1 MEYIIDKEYENVR
14 LDRFLRK
21 KYEDISLTE
30 IFKGIRTGKVK
41 VNGKK
46 SKENYRLQFEDV
58 VKVFFNGG
66 ETKEEKLV
74 SVEDKEIEKIKKLIV
89 YEDDKVLIFNKKGN
103 MVMHKGS
110 GYEYGISE
118 MLKTYL
124 KNENFNFVNRID
136 KATSGLIIGAKSL
149 VVARELAE
157 DIRNRDIDKKYY
169 ILVNGRIKEKEFK
182 IKSWLKKIEDKV
194 IEVDKFEEGAKES
207 ISTFK
212 VIEYG
217 KGCTLLEGTLGSGR
231 THQLRVQL
239 ANKGNYIIGD
249 NKYGENKSKIKEKMM
264 YLFSHYVKIERYGI
278 EINLPVPEEFLSKLG
293 NN

>member
-1 MEYIIDKEYENVR
+1 MEYIIDKEYEDVR

-46 SKENYRLQFEDV
+46 SKENYRLQLEDV

-66 ETKEEKLV
+66 ETKEEKPV
-74 SVEDKEIEKIKKLIV
+74 SIENKEIEKIKKSIV
-89 YEDDKVLIFNKKGN
+89 YEDERVLIFNKKNN

-118 MLKTYL
+118 MIKSYL

-157 DIRNRDIDKKYY
+157 DIRNRDIEKKYY
-169 ILVNGRIKEKEFK
+169 ILVNGRIREKEFK
-182 IKSWLKKIEDKV
+182 IKSWLKKVEDKV
-194 IEVDKFEEGAKES
+194 IEVEEFQERAKES
-207 ISTFK
+207 TSSFK
-212 VIEYG
+212 VVEYG
-217 KGCTLLEGTLGSGR
+217 KNCTLLEGTLGSGR

-239 ANKGNYIIGD
+239 ANRGNYIIGD
-249 NKYGENKSKIKEKMM
+249 NKYGKGREKMM
-264 YLFSHYVKIERYGI
+264 YLFSHYIKIERYNI
-278 EINLPVPEEFLSKLG
+278 EINLPIPKEFLEKLG

>member
-1 MEYIIDKEYENVR
+1 MEYIIDKEYEDVR

-46 SKENYRLQFEDV
+46 SKENYRLQLEDV

-66 ETKEEKLV
+66 ETKEEKPV
-74 SVEDKEIEKIKKLIV
+74 FIENKEIEKIKKSIV
-89 YEDDKVLIFNKKGN
+89 YEDERVLIFNKKNN

-118 MLKTYL
+118 MIKSYL

-157 DIRNRDIDKKYY
+157 DIRNRDIKKKYY
-169 ILVNGRIKEKEFK
+169 ILVNGGVREKEFK
-182 IKSWLKKIEDKV
+182 IKSWLKKVEDKV
-194 IEVDKFEEGAKES
+194 IEVEEFQEGAKES
-207 ISTFK
+207 TSSFK
-212 VIEYG
+212 VVEYG
-217 KGCTLLEGTLGSGR
+217 KNCTLLEGTLGSGR

-239 ANKGNYIIGD
+239 ANRGNYIIGD
-249 NKYGENKSKIKEKMM
+249 NKYGKGREKMM
-264 YLFSHYVKIERYGI
+264 YLFSHYIKIERYNI
-278 EINLPVPEEFLSKLG
+278 EINLPIPKEFLEKLG

>member
-1 MEYIIDKEYENVR
+1 VEYIIDKEYEDVR

-46 SKENYRLQFEDV
+46 SKENYRLQLEDI

-66 ETKEEKLV
+66 ETKEEKPV
-74 SVEDKEIEKIKKLIV
+74 SIENKEIEKIKKSIV
-89 YEDDKVLIFNKKGN
+89 YEDEKVLIFNKKNN

-118 MLKTYL
+118 MLKSYL

-157 DIRNRDIDKKYY
+157 DIRNRDIEKKYY
-169 ILVNGRIKEKEFK
+169 ILVNGRVREKEFK
-182 IKSWLKKIEDKV
+182 IKSWLKKVEDRV
-194 IEVDKFEEGAKES
+194 IEVEEFQEGAKES
-207 ISTFK
+207 TSSFK
-212 VIEYG
+212 IVEHG
-217 KGCTLLEGTLGSGR
+217 KNCTLLEGTLGSGR

-239 ANKGNYIIGD
+239 ANRGNYIIGD
-249 NKYGENKSKIKEKMM
+249 NKYGKGKEKMM

-278 EINLPVPEEFLSKLG
+278 EINLPIPKEFLDRLG

>member
-1 MEYIIDKEYENVR
+1 MEYIIDKEYEDVR

-46 SKENYRLQFEDV
+46 SKENYRLQLGDI

-66 ETKEEKLV
+66 ETKEEKPV
-74 SVEDKEIEKIKKLIV
+74 SIENREIEKIKKSIV
-89 YEDDKVLIFNKKGN
+89 YEDEKVLIFNKKNN

-118 MLKTYL
+118 MLKSYL

-157 DIRNRDIDKKYY
+157 DIRNRDIEKKYY
-169 ILVNGRIKEKEFK
+169 ILVNGRVREKEFK
-182 IKSWLKKIEDKV
+182 IKSWLKKVEDRV
-194 IEVDKFEEGAKES
+194 IEVEEFQEGAKES
-207 ISTFK
+207 TSSFK
-212 VIEYG
+212 VVEYG
-217 KGCTLLEGTLGSGR
+217 KNCTLLEGTLGSGR

-239 ANKGNYIIGD
+239 ANRGNYIIGD
-249 NKYGENKSKIKEKMM
+249 NKYGKGKEKMM

-278 EINLPVPEEFLSKLG
+278 EINLPIPKEFLDRLG

>member
-1 MEYIIDKEYENVR
+1 MEYIIDKEYEDVR

-46 SKENYRLQFEDV
+46 SKENYRLQLEDI

-66 ETKEEKLV
+66 ETKEEKPV
-74 SVEDKEIEKIKKLIV
+74 SIEDKEIEKIKKSIV
-89 YEDDKVLIFNKKGN
+89 YEDERVLIFNKKNN

-118 MLKTYL
+118 MIKSYL

-157 DIRNRDIDKKYY
+157 DIRNRDIEKKYY
-169 ILVNGRIKEKEFK
+169 ILVNGRVREKEFK
-182 IKSWLKKIEDKV
+182 IKSWLKKVEDRV
-194 IEVDKFEEGAKES
+194 IEVENFQEGAKES
-207 ISTFK
+207 ISSFK
-212 VIEYG
+212 VVEYG
-217 KGCTLLEGTLGSGR
+217 KNCTLLEGTLGSGR

-239 ANKGNYIIGD
+239 ANRGNYIIGD
-249 NKYGENKSKIKEKMM
+249 NKYGKGREKMM
-264 YLFSHYVKIERYGI
+264 YLFSHYVKIERYNI
-278 EINLPVPEEFLSKLG
+278 EINLPIPKEFLEKLG

>member
-1 MEYIIDKEYENVR
+1 MEYIIDKEYEDVR

-46 SKENYRLQFEDV
+46 SKENYRLQLEDV

-66 ETKEEKLV
+66 ETKEEKPV
-74 SVEDKEIEKIKKLIV
+74 SIENKEIEKIKKSIV
-89 YEDDKVLIFNKKGN
+89 YEDERVLIFNKKNN

-118 MLKTYL
+118 MIKSYL

-157 DIRNRDIDKKYY
+157 DIRNRDIEKKYY
-169 ILVNGRIKEKEFK
+169 ILVNGRIREKEFK
-182 IKSWLKKIEDKV
+182 IKSWLKKVEDKV
-194 IEVDKFEEGAKES
+194 IEVDEFQEGAKES
-207 ISTFK
+207 TSSFK
-212 VIEYG
+212 VVEYG
-217 KGCTLLEGTLGSGR
+217 KNCTLLEGTLGSGR

-239 ANKGNYIIGD
+239 ANRGNYIIGD
-249 NKYGENKSKIKEKMM
+249 NKYGKGREKMM
-264 YLFSHYVKIERYGI
+264 YLFSHYIKIERYDI
-278 EINLPVPEEFLSKLG
+278 EINLPVPKEFLEKLG

>member
-1 MEYIIDKEYENVR
+1 MEYIIDKEYEDVR

-21 KYEDISLTE
+21 KYENISLTE

-46 SKENYRLQFEDV
+46 SKENYRLQLEDV

-66 ETKEEKLV
+66 ETKEEKPV
-74 SVEDKEIEKIKKLIV
+74 SIENKEIEKIKKSIV
-89 YEDDKVLIFNKKGN
+89 YEDEKVLIFNKKNN

-118 MLKTYL
+118 MIKSYL

-157 DIRNRDIDKKYY
+157 DIRNRDIEKKYY
-169 ILVNGRIKEKEFK
+169 ILVNGRVREKEFK
-182 IKSWLKKIEDKV
+182 IKSWLKKVEDKV
-194 IEVDKFEEGAKES
+194 IEVEEFQEGAKES
-207 ISTFK
+207 TSSFK
-212 VIEYG
+212 VVEYG
-217 KGCTLLEGTLGSGR
+217 KNCTLLEGTLGSGR

-239 ANKGNYIIGD
+239 ANRGNYIIGD
-249 NKYGENKSKIKEKMM
+249 NKYGKGREKMM
-264 YLFSHYVKIERYGI
+264 YLFSHYIKIERYNI
-278 EINLPVPEEFLSKLG
+278 EINLPIPKEFLEKLG

>member
-1 MEYIIDKEYENVR
+1 MEYIIDKEYEDVR

-46 SKENYRLQFEDV
+46 SKENYRLQLEDV

-66 ETKEEKLV
+66 ETKEEKPV
-74 SVEDKEIEKIKKLIV
+74 SIENKEIEKIKKSIV
-89 YEDDKVLIFNKKGN
+89 YEDERVLIFNKKNN

-118 MLKTYL
+118 MIKSYL

-157 DIRNRDIDKKYY
+157 DIRNRDIEKKYY
-169 ILVNGRIKEKEFK
+169 ILVNGRVREKEFK
-182 IKSWLKKIEDKV
+182 IKSWLKKVEDRV
-194 IEVDKFEEGAKES
+194 IEVEEFQEGAKES
-207 ISTFK
+207 TSSFK
-212 VIEYG
+212 VVEYG
-217 KGCTLLEGTLGSGR
+217 KNCTLLEGTLGSGR

-239 ANKGNYIIGD
+239 ANRGNYIIGD
-249 NKYGENKSKIKEKMM
+249 NKYGKGREKMM
-264 YLFSHYVKIERYGI
+264 YLFSHYIKIERYDI
-278 EINLPVPEEFLSKLG
+278 EINLPVPKEFLEKLG

>member
-1 MEYIIDKEYENVR
+1 MEYIIDKEYEDVR

-46 SKENYRLQFEDV
+46 SKENYRLQLEDV

-66 ETKEEKLV
+66 ETKEEKPV
-74 SVEDKEIEKIKKLIV
+74 SIENKEIEKIKKSIV
-89 YEDDKVLIFNKKGN
+89 YEDEKVLIFNKKNN

-118 MLKTYL
+118 MIKSYL

-157 DIRNRDIDKKYY
+157 DIRNRDIEKKYY
-169 ILVNGRIKEKEFK
+169 ILVNGRVREKEFK
-182 IKSWLKKIEDKV
+182 IKSWLKKVEDRV
-194 IEVDKFEEGAKES
+194 IEVEEFQEGAKES
-207 ISTFK
+207 TSSFK
-212 VIEYG
+212 VVEHG
-217 KGCTLLEGTLGSGR
+217 KNCTLLEGTLGSGR

-239 ANKGNYIIGD
+239 ANRGNYIIGD
-249 NKYGENKSKIKEKMM
+249 NKYGKGKEKMM

-278 EINLPVPEEFLSKLG
+278 EINLPIPKEFLDRLG

>member
-1 MEYIIDKEYENVR
+1 MEYIIDKEYEDVR

-46 SKENYRLQFEDV
+46 SKENYRLQLEDV

-66 ETKEEKLV
+66 ETKEEKPV
-74 SVEDKEIEKIKKLIV
+74 SIENKEIEKIKKSIV
-89 YEDDKVLIFNKKGN
+89 YEDERVLIFNKKNN

-118 MLKTYL
+118 MIKSYL

-149 VVARELAE
+149 VVARKLAE
-157 DIRNRDIDKKYY
+157 DIRNRDIEKKYY
-169 ILVNGRIKEKEFK
+169 ILVNGRVREKEFK
-182 IKSWLKKIEDKV
+182 IKSWLKKVEDKI
-194 IEVDKFEEGAKES
+194 IEVEEFQEGAKES
-207 ISTFK
+207 TSSFK
-212 VIEYG
+212 VVEYG
-217 KGCTLLEGTLGSGR
+217 KNCTLLEGTLGSGR

-239 ANKGNYIIGD
+239 ANRGNYIIGD
-249 NKYGENKSKIKEKMM
+249 NKYGKGREKMM
-264 YLFSHYVKIERYGI
+264 YLFSHYIKIERYDI
-278 EINLPVPEEFLSKLG
+278 EINLPVPKEFLEKLG

>member
-1 MEYIIDKEYENVR
+1 MEYIIDKEYEDVR

-46 SKENYRLQFEDV
+46 SKENYRLQLGDI

-66 ETKEEKLV
+66 ETKEEKPV
-74 SVEDKEIEKIKKLIV
+74 SIENREIEKIKKSIV
-89 YEDDKVLIFNKKGN
+89 YEDEKVLIFNKKNN

-118 MLKTYL
+118 MLKSYL

-157 DIRNRDIDKKYY
+157 DIRNREIEKKYY
-169 ILVNGRIKEKEFK
+169 ILVNGRVREKEFK
-182 IKSWLKKIEDKV
+182 IKSWLKKVEDRV
-194 IEVDKFEEGAKES
+194 IEVEEFQEGAKES
-207 ISTFK
+207 TSSFK
-212 VIEYG
+212 VVEYG
-217 KGCTLLEGTLGSGR
+217 KNCTLLEGILGSGR

-239 ANKGNYIIGD
+239 ANRGNYIIGD
-249 NKYGENKSKIKEKMM
+249 NKYGKGKEKMM

-278 EINLPVPEEFLSKLG
+278 EINLPIPKEFLDRLG

>member
-1 MEYIIDKEYENVR
+1 MEYIIDKEYEDVR

-46 SKENYRLQFEDV
+46 SKENYRLQLEDV

-66 ETKEEKLV
+66 ETKEEKPV
-74 SVEDKEIEKIKKLIV
+74 SIENKEIEKIKKSIV
-89 YEDDKVLIFNKKGN
+89 YEDEKVLIFNKKNN

-118 MLKTYL
+118 MIKSYL

-157 DIRNRDIDKKYY
+157 DIRNRDIEKKYY
-169 ILVNGRIKEKEFK
+169 ILVNGRVREKEFK
-182 IKSWLKKIEDKV
+182 IKSWLKKVEDKV
-194 IEVDKFEEGAKES
+194 IEVEEFQEGAKES
-207 ISTFK
+207 TSSFI
-212 VIEYG
+212 VVEYG
-217 KGCTLLEGTLGSGR
+217 KNCTLLEGTLGTGR

-239 ANKGNYIIGD
+239 ANRGNYIIGD
-249 NKYGENKSKIKEKMM
+249 NKYGKGREKMM
-264 YLFSHYVKIERYGI
+264 YLFSHYIKIERYDI
-278 EINLPVPEEFLSKLG
+278 EINLPIPKEFLEKLG

>member
-1 MEYIIDKEYENVR
+1 MEYIIDKEYEDVR

-46 SKENYRLQFEDV
+46 SKENYRLQLEDV

-66 ETKEEKLV
+66 ETKEEKPV
-74 SVEDKEIEKIKKLIV
+74 FIENKEIEKIKKSIV
-89 YEDDKVLIFNKKGN
+89 YEDERVLIFNKKNN

-118 MLKTYL
+118 MIKSYL

-157 DIRNRDIDKKYY
+157 DIRNRNIEKKYY
-169 ILVNGRIKEKEFK
+169 ILVNGRVREKEFK
-182 IKSWLKKIEDKV
+182 IKSWLKKVEERV
-194 IEVDKFEEGAKES
+194 IEVEEFQEGAKES
-207 ISTFK
+207 TSSFK
-212 VIEYG
+212 VVEYG
-217 KGCTLLEGTLGSGR
+217 KNCTLLEGTLGSGR

-239 ANKGNYIIGD
+239 ANRGNYIIGD
-249 NKYGENKSKIKEKMM
+249 NKYGKGKEKMM

-278 EINLPVPEEFLSKLG
+278 EINLPIPKEFLDRLG

>member
-1 MEYIIDKEYENVR
+1 MEYIIDKEYEDVR

-46 SKENYRLQFEDV
+46 SKENYRLQLEDV

-66 ETKEEKLV
+66 ETKEEKPV
-74 SVEDKEIEKIKKLIV
+74 FIENKEIEKIKKSIV
-89 YEDDKVLIFNKKGN
+89 YEDERVLIFNKKNN

-118 MLKTYL
+118 MIKSYL

-157 DIRNRDIDKKYY
+157 DIRNRDIEKKYY
-169 ILVNGRIKEKEFK
+169 ILVNGRVREKEFK
-182 IKSWLKKIEDKV
+182 VKSWLKKVEDRV
-194 IEVDKFEEGAKES
+194 IEVEEFQEGAKES
-207 ISTFK
+207 TSSFK
-212 VIEYG
+212 IVEHG
-217 KGCTLLEGTLGSGR
+217 KNCTLLEGTLGSGR

-239 ANKGNYIIGD
+239 ANRGNYIIGD
-249 NKYGENKSKIKEKMM
+249 NKYGKGKEKMM

-278 EINLPVPEEFLSKLG
+278 EINLPIPKEFLDRLG

>member
-1 MEYIIDKEYENVR
+1 MEYIIDKEYEDVR

-46 SKENYRLQFEDV
+46 SKENYRLQLEDI

-66 ETKEEKLV
+66 ETKEEKPV
-74 SVEDKEIEKIKKLIV
+74 SIENREIEKIKKSIV
-89 YEDDKVLIFNKKGN
+89 YEDEKVLIFNKKNN

-118 MLKTYL
+118 MIKSYL

-157 DIRNRDIDKKYY
+157 DIRNRDIEKKYY
-169 ILVNGRIKEKEFK
+169 ILVNGRVREKEFK
-182 IKSWLKKIEDKV
+182 IKSWLKKVEDRV
-194 IEVDKFEEGAKES
+194 IEVEEFQEGAKES
-207 ISTFK
+207 TSSFK
-212 VIEYG
+212 VVEYG
-217 KGCTLLEGTLGSGR
+217 KNCTLLEGTLGSGR

-239 ANKGNYIIGD
+239 ANRGNYIIGD
-249 NKYGENKSKIKEKMM
+249 NKYGKDKEKMM

-278 EINLPVPEEFLSKLG
+278 EINLPIPKEFLDRLG

>member
-1 MEYIIDKEYENVR
+1 MEYIIDKEYEDVR

-46 SKENYRLQFEDV
+46 SKENYRLQLEDV

-74 SVEDKEIEKIKKLIV
+74 SIENREIEKIKKSIV
-89 YEDDKVLIFNKKGN
+89 YEDEKVLIFNKKNN

-118 MLKTYL
+118 MIKSYL

-157 DIRNRDIDKKYY
+157 DIRNRDIEKKYY
-169 ILVNGRIKEKEFK
+169 ILVNGRVREKEFK
-182 IKSWLKKIEDKV
+182 IKSWLKKVEDKV
-194 IEVDKFEEGAKES
+194 IEVEEFQEGAKES
-207 ISTFK
+207 TSSFK
-212 VIEYG
+212 VVEYG
-217 KGCTLLEGTLGSGR
+217 KNCTLLEGTLGSGR

-239 ANKGNYIIGD
+239 ANRGNYIIGD
-249 NKYGENKSKIKEKMM
+249 NKYGKGREKMM
-264 YLFSHYVKIERYGI
+264 YLFSHYIKIERYDI
-278 EINLPVPEEFLSKLG
+278 EINLPVPKKFLEKLG

>member
-1 MEYIIDKEYENVR
+1 MEYIIDKEYEDVR

-46 SKENYRLQFEDV
+46 SKENYRLQLEDV

-66 ETKEEKLV
+66 ETKEEKPV
-74 SVEDKEIEKIKKLIV
+74 SIENKEIEKIKKSIV
-89 YEDDKVLIFNKKGN
+89 YEDEKVLIFNKKNN

-118 MLKTYL
+118 MIKSYL

-157 DIRNRDIDKKYY
+157 DIRNRDIEKKYY
-169 ILVNGRIKEKEFK
+169 ILVNGRVREKEFK
-182 IKSWLKKIEDKV
+182 IKSWLKKVEDKV
-194 IEVDKFEEGAKES
+194 IEVDEFQEGAKES
-207 ISTFK
+207 TSSFK
-212 VIEYG
+212 VVEYG
-217 KGCTLLEGTLGSGR
+217 KNCTLLEGTLGSGR

-239 ANKGNYIIGD
+239 ANRGNYIIGD
-249 NKYGENKSKIKEKMM
+249 NKYGKGREKMM
-264 YLFSHYVKIERYGI
+264 YLFSHYVKIKRYEI
-278 EINLPVPEEFLSKLG
+278 EINLPVPKEFLEKLG

>member
-1 MEYIIDKEYENVR
+1 MEYIIDKEYEDVR

-46 SKENYRLQFEDV
+46 SKENYRLQLGDI

-66 ETKEEKLV
+66 ETKEEKPV
-74 SVEDKEIEKIKKLIV
+74 SIENREIEKIKKSIV
-89 YEDDKVLIFNKKGN
+89 YEDEKVLIFNKKNN

-118 MLKTYL
+118 MLKSYL

-157 DIRNRDIDKKYY
+157 DIRNRDIEKKYY
-169 ILVNGRIKEKEFK
+169 ILVNGKVREKEFK
-182 IKSWLKKIEDKV
+182 IKSWLKKVEDRV
-194 IEVDKFEEGAKES
+194 IEVEEFQEGAKES
-207 ISTFK
+207 TSSFK
-212 VIEYG
+212 IVEHG
-217 KGCTLLEGTLGSGR
+217 KNCTLLEGTLGSGR

-239 ANKGNYIIGD
+239 ANRGNYIIGD
-249 NKYGENKSKIKEKMM
+249 NKYGKGKEKMM

-278 EINLPVPEEFLSKLG
+278 EINLPIPKEFLDRLG

>member
-1 MEYIIDKEYENVR
+1 MEYIIDKEYEDVR

-21 KYEDISLTE
+21 RYEDISLTE

-46 SKENYRLQFEDV
+46 SKENYRLQLGDI

-66 ETKEEKLV
+66 ETKEEKPV
-74 SVEDKEIEKIKKLIV
+74 SIENREIEKIKKSIV
-89 YEDDKVLIFNKKGN
+89 YEDEKVLIFNKKNN

-118 MLKTYL
+118 MIKSYL

-157 DIRNRDIDKKYY
+157 DIRNREIEKKYY
-169 ILVNGRIKEKEFK
+169 ILVNGRVREKEFK
-182 IKSWLKKIEDKV
+182 IKSWLKKVEDRV
-194 IEVDKFEEGAKES
+194 IEVEEFQEGAKES
-207 ISTFK
+207 TSSFK
-212 VIEYG
+212 VVEYG
-217 KGCTLLEGTLGSGR
+217 KNCTLLEGTLGSGR

-239 ANKGNYIIGD
+239 ANRGNYIIGD
-249 NKYGENKSKIKEKMM
+249 NKYGKGKEKMM

-278 EINLPVPEEFLSKLG
+278 EINLPIPKEFLDRLG

>member
-1 MEYIIDKEYENVR
+1 MEYIIDKEYEDVR

-46 SKENYRLQFEDV
+46 SKENYRLQLEDI

-66 ETKEEKLV
+66 ETKEEKPV
-74 SVEDKEIEKIKKLIV
+74 SIENKEIEKIKKSIV
-89 YEDDKVLIFNKKGN
+89 YEDEKVLIFNKKNN

-118 MLKTYL
+118 MLKSYL

-157 DIRNRDIDKKYY
+157 DIRNRDIEKKYY
-169 ILVNGRIKEKEFK
+169 ILVNGRVREKEFK
-182 IKSWLKKIEDKV
+182 IKSWLKKVEDRV
-194 IEVDKFEEGAKES
+194 IEVEEFQEGAKES
-207 ISTFK
+207 TSSFK
-212 VIEYG
+212 VVEYG
-217 KGCTLLEGTLGSGR
+217 KNCTLLEGTLGSGR

-239 ANKGNYIIGD
+239 ANRGNYIIGD
-249 NKYGENKSKIKEKMM
+249 NKYGKGKEKMM

-278 EINLPVPEEFLSKLG
+278 EINLPIPKEFLDRLG

>member
-1 MEYIIDKEYENVR
+1 MEYIIDKEYEDVR

-41 VNGKK
+41 VNRKK
-46 SKENYRLQFEDV
+46 SKENYRLQLEDI

-66 ETKEEKLV
+66 ETKEEKPV
-74 SVEDKEIEKIKKLIV
+74 SIENREIEKIKKSIV
-89 YEDDKVLIFNKKGN
+89 YEDEKVLIFNKKNN

-118 MLKTYL
+118 MIKSYL

-157 DIRNRDIDKKYY
+157 DIRNRDIEKKYY
-169 ILVNGRIKEKEFK
+169 ILVNGRVREKEFK
-182 IKSWLKKIEDKV
+182 IKSWLKKVEDRV
-194 IEVDKFEEGAKES
+194 IEVEEFQEGAKES
-207 ISTFK
+207 TSSFK
-212 VIEYG
+212 IVEHG
-217 KGCTLLEGTLGSGR
+217 KNCTLLEGTLGSGR

-239 ANKGNYIIGD
+239 ANRGNYIIGD
-249 NKYGENKSKIKEKMM
+249 NKYGKDKEKMM

-278 EINLPVPEEFLSKLG
+278 EINLPIPKEFLDRLG

>member
-1 MEYIIDKEYENVR
+1 MEYIIDKEYEDVR

-46 SKENYRLQFEDV
+46 SKENYRLQLGDI

-66 ETKEEKLV
+66 ETKEEKPV
-74 SVEDKEIEKIKKLIV
+74 SIENREIEKIKKSIV
-89 YEDDKVLIFNKKGN
+89 YEDEKVLIFNKKNN

-118 MLKTYL
+118 MLKSYL

-157 DIRNRDIDKKYY
+157 DIRNRDIEKKYY
-169 ILVNGRIKEKEFK
+169 ILVNGRVREKEFK
-182 IKSWLKKIEDKV
+182 IKSWLKKVEDRV
-194 IEVDKFEEGAKES
+194 IEVEEFQEGAKES
-207 ISTFK
+207 TSSFK
-212 VIEYG
+212 IVEHG
-217 KGCTLLEGTLGSGR
+217 ENCTLLEGTLGSGR

-239 ANKGNYIIGD
+239 ANRGNYIIGD
-249 NKYGENKSKIKEKMM
+249 NKYGKGKEKMM

-278 EINLPVPEEFLSKLG
+278 EINLPIPKEFLDRLG

>member
-1 MEYIIDKEYENVR
+1 MEYIIDKEYEDVR

-46 SKENYRLQFEDV
+46 SKENYRLQLEDV

-66 ETKEEKLV
+66 ETKEEKPV
-74 SVEDKEIEKIKKLIV
+74 SIENKEIEKIKKSIV
-89 YEDDKVLIFNKKGN
+89 YEDERVLIFNKKNN

-118 MLKTYL
+118 MIKSYL

-157 DIRNRDIDKKYY
+157 DIRNRDIKKKYY
-169 ILVNGRIKEKEFK
+169 ILVNGRVREKEFK
-182 IKSWLKKIEDKV
+182 IKSWLKKVEDRV
-194 IEVDKFEEGAKES
+194 IEVEEFQEGAKES
-207 ISTFK
+207 TSSFK
-212 VIEYG
+212 VVEYG
-217 KGCTLLEGTLGSGR
+217 KNCTLLEGTLGSGR

-239 ANKGNYIIGD
+239 ANRGNYIIGD
-249 NKYGENKSKIKEKMM
+249 NKYGKGREKMM
-264 YLFSHYVKIERYGI
+264 YLFSHYIKIERYNI
-278 EINLPVPEEFLSKLG
+278 EINLPIPKEFLEKLG

>member
-1 MEYIIDKEYENVR
+1 MEYIIDKEYEDVR

-46 SKENYRLQFEDV
+46 SKENYRLQLEDV

-66 ETKEEKLV
+66 ETKEEKPV
-74 SVEDKEIEKIKKLIV
+74 SIENKEIEKIKKSIV
-89 YEDDKVLIFNKKGN
+89 YEDERVLIFNKKNN

-118 MLKTYL
+118 MIKSYL

-157 DIRNRDIDKKYY
+157 DIRNREIEKKYY
-169 ILVNGRIKEKEFK
+169 ILVNGRVREKEFK
-182 IKSWLKKIEDKV
+182 IKSWLKKVEDRV
-194 IEVDKFEEGAKES
+194 IEVEEFQEGAKES
-207 ISTFK
+207 TSSFK
-212 VIEYG
+212 IVEHG
-217 KGCTLLEGTLGSGR
+217 KNCTLLEGTLGSGR

-239 ANKGNYIIGD
+239 ANRGNYIIGD
-249 NKYGENKSKIKEKMM
+249 NKYGKGKEKMM

-278 EINLPVPEEFLSKLG
+278 EINLPIPKEFLDRLG

>member
-1 MEYIIDKEYENVR
+1 MEYIIDKEYEDVR

-46 SKENYRLQFEDV
+46 SKENYRLQLEDV

-66 ETKEEKLV
+66 ETKEEKPV
-74 SVEDKEIEKIKKLIV
+74 SIENKEIEKIKKSIV
-89 YEDDKVLIFNKKGN
+89 YEDERVLIFNKKNN

-118 MLKTYL
+118 MIKSYL

-157 DIRNRDIDKKYY
+157 DIRNRDIEKKYY
-169 ILVNGRIKEKEFK
+169 ILVNGRVREKEFK
-182 IKSWLKKIEDKV
+182 IKSWLKKVEDRV
-194 IEVDKFEEGAKES
+194 IEVEEFQEGAKES
-207 ISTFK
+207 TSSFK
-212 VIEYG
+212 VVEHG
-217 KGCTLLEGTLGSGR
+217 KNCTLLEGTLGSGR

-239 ANKGNYIIGD
+239 ANRGNYIIGD
-249 NKYGENKSKIKEKMM
+249 NKYGKGKEKMM

-278 EINLPVPEEFLSKLG
+278 EINLPIPKEFLDRLG

>member
-1 MEYIIDKEYENVR
+1 MEYIIDKEYEDVR

-46 SKENYRLQFEDV
+46 SKENYRLQLGDI

-66 ETKEEKLV
+66 ETKEEKPV
-74 SVEDKEIEKIKKLIV
+74 SIENREIEKIKKSIV
-89 YEDDKVLIFNKKGN
+89 YEDEKVLIFNKKNN

-118 MLKTYL
+118 MLKSYL

-157 DIRNRDIDKKYY
+157 DIRNRDIEKKYY
-169 ILVNGRIKEKEFK
+169 ILVNGRVREKEFK
-182 IKSWLKKIEDKV
+182 IKSWLKKVEDRV
-194 IEVDKFEEGAKES
+194 IEVEEFQEGAKES
-207 ISTFK
+207 TSSFK
-212 VIEYG
+212 IVEYG
-217 KGCTLLEGTLGSGR
+217 KNCTLLEGTLGSGR

-239 ANKGNYIIGD
+239 ANRGNYIIGD
-249 NKYGENKSKIKEKMM
+249 NKYGKGKEKMM

-278 EINLPVPEEFLSKLG
+278 EINLPIPKEFLDRLG

>member
-1 MEYIIDKEYENVR
+1 MEYIIDKEYEDVR

-46 SKENYRLQFEDV
+46 SKENYRLQLEDV

-66 ETKEEKLV
+66 ETKEEKPV
-74 SVEDKEIEKIKKLIV
+74 SIENKEIEKIKKSIV
-89 YEDDKVLIFNKKGN
+89 YEDERVLIFNKKNN

-118 MLKTYL
+118 MIKSYL

-157 DIRNRDIDKKYY
+157 DIRNRDIEKKYY
-169 ILVNGRIKEKEFK
+169 ILVNGRIREKEFK
-182 IKSWLKKIEDKV
+182 IKSWLKKVEDKV
-194 IEVDKFEEGAKES
+194 IEVEEFQEGAKES
-207 ISTFK
+207 TSSFK
-212 VIEYG
+212 VVEYG
-217 KGCTLLEGTLGSGR
+217 KNCTLLEGTLGSGR

-239 ANKGNYIIGD
+239 ANRGNYIIGD
-249 NKYGENKSKIKEKMM
+249 NKYGKGKEKMM

-278 EINLPVPEEFLSKLG
+278 EINLPIPKEFLDRLG

>member
-1 MEYIIDKEYENVR
+1 MEYIIDKEYEDVR

-46 SKENYRLQFEDV
+46 SKENYRLQLGDI

-74 SVEDKEIEKIKKLIV
+74 SIENKEIEKIKKSIV
-89 YEDDKVLIFNKKGN
+89 YEDEKVLIFNKKNN

-118 MLKTYL
+118 MLKSYL

-157 DIRNRDIDKKYY
+157 DIRNRDIEKKYY
-169 ILVNGRIKEKEFK
+169 ILVNGRVREKEFK
-182 IKSWLKKIEDKV
+182 IKSWLKKVEDRV
-194 IEVDKFEEGAKES
+194 IEVEEFQEGAKES
-207 ISTFK
+207 TSSFK
-212 VIEYG
+212 IVEHG
-217 KGCTLLEGTLGSGR
+217 KNCTLLEGTLGSGR

-239 ANKGNYIIGD
+239 ANRGNYIIGD
-249 NKYGENKSKIKEKMM
+249 NKYGKGKEKMM

-278 EINLPVPEEFLSKLG
+278 EINLPIPKEFLDRLG

>member
-1 MEYIIDKEYENVR
+1 MEYIIDKEYEDVR

-41 VNGKK
+41 VNEKK
-46 SKENYRLQFEDV
+46 SKENYRLQLGDII
-58 VKVFFNGG
+58 KVFFNGG
-66 ETKEEKLV
+66 ETKEEKPV
-74 SVEDKEIEKIKKLIV
+74 SIENKEIEKIKKSIV
-89 YEDDKVLIFNKKGN
+89 YEDEKVLIFNKKNN

-118 MLKTYL
+118 MIKSYL

-136 KATSGLIIGAKSL
+136 KATSGLIIGVKSL

-157 DIRNRDIDKKYY
+157 DIRNRDIEKKYY
-169 ILVNGRIKEKEFK
+169 ILVNGRVREKEFK
-182 IKSWLKKIEDKV
+182 IKSWLKKVEDRV
-194 IEVDKFEEGAKES
+194 IEVEEFQEGAKES
-207 ISTFK
+207 TSSFK
-212 VIEYG
+212 VVEHG
-217 KGCTLLEGTLGSGR
+217 KNCTLLEGTLGSGR

-239 ANKGNYIIGD
+239 ANRGNYIIGD
-249 NKYGENKSKIKEKMM
+249 NKYGKGKEKMM

-278 EINLPVPEEFLSKLG
+278 EINLPIPKEFLDRLG

>member
-1 MEYIIDKEYENVR
+1 MEYIIDKEYEDVR

-46 SKENYRLQFEDV
+46 SKENYRLQLEDV

-66 ETKEEKLV
+66 ETKEEKPV
-74 SVEDKEIEKIKKLIV
+74 SIENKEIEKIKKSIV
-89 YEDDKVLIFNKKGN
+89 YEDERVLIFNKKNN

-118 MLKTYL
+118 MIKSYL

-157 DIRNRDIDKKYY
+157 DIRNRDIQKKYY
-169 ILVNGRIKEKEFK
+169 ILVNGRVREKEFK
-182 IKSWLKKIEDKV
+182 IKSWLKKVEDKV
-194 IEVDKFEEGAKES
+194 IEVDEFQEGAKES
-207 ISTFK
+207 TSSFK
-212 VIEYG
+212 VVEYG
-217 KGCTLLEGTLGSGR
+217 KNCTLLEGTLGSGR

-239 ANKGNYIIGD
+239 ANRGNYIIGD
-249 NKYGENKSKIKEKMM
+249 NKYGKDKEKMM

-278 EINLPVPEEFLSKLG
+278 EINLPIPKEFLDRLG

>member
-46 SKENYRLQFEDV
+46 SKENYRLQMEDI

-66 ETKEEKLV
+66 ETKEEKPV
-74 SVEDKEIEKIKKLIV
+74 SIEDREIEKIKKSIV
-89 YEDDKVLIFNKKGN
+89 YEDEKVLIFNKKNN

-118 MLKTYL
+118 MLKSYL

-136 KATSGLIIGAKSL
+136 KATSGLIIGAKTL

-157 DIRNRDIDKKYY
+157 DIRNRDIEKKYY
-169 ILVNGRIKEKEFK
+169 ILVNGRVKEKEFK
-182 IKSWLKKIEDKV
+182 IKSWLKKIEDRV
-194 IEVDKFEEGAKES
+194 IEVEEFQEGAKES
-207 ISTFK
+207 ISSFK
-212 VIEYG
+212 IVEYG
-217 KGCTLLEGTLGSGR
+217 KNCTLLEGTLGSGR

-239 ANKGNYIIGD
+239 ANRGNYIIGD
-249 NKYGENKSKIKEKMM
+249 NKYGKGREKMM
-264 YLFSHYVKIERYGI
+264 YLFSHYVKIKRYNI
-278 EINLPVPEEFLSKLG
+278 EIDLPIPKEFLEKLG

>member
-1 MEYIIDKEYENVR
+1 MEYIIDKEYEDVR

-46 SKENYRLQFEDV
+46 SKENYRLQLEDI

-66 ETKEEKLV
+66 ETKEEK
-74 SVEDKEIEKIKKLIV
+74 SVFIENKEIEKIKKSIV
-89 YEDDKVLIFNKKGN
+89 YEDEKVLIFNKKNN

-118 MLKTYL
+118 MIKSYL

-157 DIRNRDIDKKYY
+157 DIRNRDIEKKYY
-169 ILVNGRIKEKEFK
+169 ILVNGRVREKEFK
-182 IKSWLKKIEDKV
+182 IKSWLKKVEDRV
-194 IEVDKFEEGAKES
+194 IEVEEFQEGAKES
-207 ISTFK
+207 TSSFK
-212 VIEYG
+212 VVEYG
-217 KGCTLLEGTLGSGR
+217 KNCTLLEGTLGSGR

-239 ANKGNYIIGD
+239 ANRGNYIIGD
-249 NKYGENKSKIKEKMM
+249 NKYGKGREKMM
-264 YLFSHYVKIERYGI
+264 YLFSHYVKIKRYDI
-278 EINLPVPEEFLSKLG
+278 KINLPIPKEFLEKLG

>member
-1 MEYIIDKEYENVR
+1 MEYIIDKEYEDVR

-21 KYEDISLTE
+21 RYEDISLTE

-46 SKENYRLQFEDV
+46 SKENYRLQLGDI

-66 ETKEEKLV
+66 ETKEEKPV
-74 SVEDKEIEKIKKLIV
+74 SIENREIEKIKKSIV
-89 YEDDKVLIFNKKGN
+89 YEDEKVLIFNKKNN

-118 MLKTYL
+118 MLKSYL

-157 DIRNRDIDKKYY
+157 DIRNRDIEKKYY
-169 ILVNGRIKEKEFK
+169 ILVNERVREKEFK
-182 IKSWLKKIEDKV
+182 IKSWLKKVEDRV
-194 IEVDKFEEGAKES
+194 IEVEEFQEGAKES
-207 ISTFK
+207 TSSFK
-212 VIEYG
+212 IVEHG
-217 KGCTLLEGTLGSGR
+217 KNCTLLEGTLGSGR

-239 ANKGNYIIGD
+239 ANRGNYIIGD
-249 NKYGENKSKIKEKMM
+249 NKYGKGKEKMM

-278 EINLPVPEEFLSKLG
+278 EINLPIPKEFLDRLG

>member
-1 MEYIIDKEYENVR
+1 MEYIIDKEYEDVR

-46 SKENYRLQFEDV
+46 SKENYRLQLEDI

-66 ETKEEKLV
+66 ETKEEKPV
-74 SVEDKEIEKIKKLIV
+74 SIENKEIEKIKKSIV
-89 YEDDKVLIFNKKGN
+89 YEDEKVLIFNKKNN

-118 MLKTYL
+118 MIKSYL

-149 VVARELAE
+149 VVARKLAE
-157 DIRNRDIDKKYY
+157 DIRNRDIEKKYY
-169 ILVNGRIKEKEFK
+169 ILVNGRVREKEFK
-182 IKSWLKKIEDKV
+182 IKSWLKKVEDKV
-194 IEVDKFEEGAKES
+194 IEVEEFQEGAKES
-207 ISTFK
+207 TSSFK
-212 VIEYG
+212 VVEYG
-217 KGCTLLEGTLGSGR
+217 KNCTLLEGTLGSGR

-239 ANKGNYIIGD
+239 ANRGNYIIGD
-249 NKYGENKSKIKEKMM
+249 NKYGKGREKMM
-264 YLFSHYVKIERYGI
+264 YLFSHYIKIERYDI
-278 EINLPVPEEFLSKLG
+278 EINLPVPKEFLEKLG